1 MKIRKSKIN
10 DIEQIVNLWK
20 ETGLYFEPFDK
31 KERLTE
37 KIKNEPEL
45 LLVAE
50 DKEKI
55 IGAVI
60 GNYGWRVSIDHI
72 AVDKEY
78 RKHGIGKILLGE
90 IKRNLKAKGATIALI
105 DSNLP
110 KKFWDKLGCNYRG
123 KYYNY
128 TIKL

>member
-31 KERLTE
+31 KERLIE

-78 RKHGIGKILLGE
+78 RKHGIGKTLLGE